1 LLPSRRRG
9 VPVGLDTPFQGDVP
23 LEATGY
29 RLLKISPY
37 KHGSVNHG
45 RKEYVRGEHHMNNV
59 ESFWHLFKVSIASTH
74 AHNFE
79 AAFRQISAGI
89 YFPLEPP
96 RTRERGNAMFLTAV
110 SSSF

>member
-29 RLLKISPY
+29 SLLKISPY

-59 ESFWHLFKVSIASTH
+59 ESFWHLFKVSIASTQMH
-74 AHNFE
+74 ISKQHFDKYLRE
-79 AAFRQISAGI
+79 FTFRSNH
-89 YFPLEPP
+89 
-96 RTRERGNAMFLTAV
+96 RERGNAMFDLLVACL
-110 SSSF
+110 